1 MLSGPEAGSS
11 KFQFQVIIV
20 PPPFSIDVSVKLT
33 GPLAH
38 PLLEVNMG
46 IGLGIVVTW
55 FWVLFEQLS
64 ELVIVRVTIYVP
76 VAA

>member
-1 MLSGPEAGSS
+1 M
-11 KFQFQVIIV
+11 V

-38 PLLEVNMG
+38 PLLLVNIA

-55 FWVLFEQLS
+55 FWVLPVQLS
-64 ELVIVRVTIYVP
+64 ELVIVRVTI
-76 VAA
+76 